1 MSAPTYNAQRSWH
14 WGPRSSEVRSELHID
29 LVLCVDQALE
39 WSPFDL
45 ALTEGFR
52 GAREQTEAYEAGLSE
67 LRFPASRHNLKPSC
81 AVHIEPYPIDY
92 NDLARYHLLGGLMI
106 AAGKLLQVGLRWLG
120 PTSLRDY
127 AHWELPK

>member
-1 MSAPTYNAQRSWH
+1 MTFAWGKRSND
-14 WGPRSSEVRSELHID
+14 VRSELHID
-29 LVLCVDQALE
+29 LVLCVDQCLE

-67 LRFPASRHNLKPSC
+67 LRFPSSRHNMKPAR

-92 NDLARYHLLGGLMI
+92 DDIARYQLLAGMMI
-106 AAGKLLQVGLRWLG
+106 AAGGLFNVRLRWLG

-127 AHWELPK
+127 AHWELPKE